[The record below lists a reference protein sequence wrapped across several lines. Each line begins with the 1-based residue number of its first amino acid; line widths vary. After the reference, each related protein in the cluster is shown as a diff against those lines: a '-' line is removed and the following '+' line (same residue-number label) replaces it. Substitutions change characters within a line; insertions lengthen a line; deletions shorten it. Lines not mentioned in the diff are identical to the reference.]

1 MAGMSAEDALNLSK
15 SYVKKTLQGAGALK
29 GEPGRD
35 GVDGQDG
42 ADGKSAYD
50 IWLEQGNTGTEE
62 DFLNS
67 LKGESVGEIYSCSC
81 EVIYNSDGTSE
92 VSNFTGDFDKMQA
105 AYSNGNRLQVLV
117 KFNTVSNYIL
127 ELSYITSTSMAFT
140 VATTTFVLTLS
151 VRKDAIPTVRYG
163 EIKTTTGTSDNPYFI
178 VNTELVPGETSKCI
192 FDKTFAEIKAA
203 FDAGKMIQVRGVIS
217 GDTTIYIF
225 NLLYVSENSIAF
237 DCMNSAGKSGLQ
249 INISSDD
256 STGFVIT
263 NLSS

>member
-1 MAGMSAEDALNLSK
+1 MPINTETLAAAK
-15 SYVKKTLQGAGALK
+15 SYTEETMLGAGAIK
-29 GEPGRD
+29 GDPGEN
-35 GVDGQDG
+35 
-42 ADGKSAYD
+42 GKSAYE
-50 IWLEQGNTGTEE
+50 IWIAKGNTGTEQ
-62 DFLNS
+62 DFLDS
-67 LKGESVGEIYSCSC
+67 LKGKSVGEIYSCSC

-92 VSNFTGDFDKMQA
+92 VSNFTGDFDKMQD
-105 AYSNGNRLQVLV
+105 AYSKGDRLQVLV

-140 VATTTFVLTLS
+140 VATTTFILTLS

-178 VNTELVPGETSKCI
+178 VNTELVPGETSECI
-192 FDKTFAEIKAA
+192 FDKTFTEIKAA
-203 FDAGKMIQVRGVIS
+203 FDTGKMIQVRGVIS

-225 NLLYVSENSIAF
+225 NLLYVSEHSIAF

-249 INISSDD
+249 INISSDG